1 MFLGTKHLFSLA
13 TKHILVGYKTIKKFQ
28 KKKKRERER
37 EKLEFVQYYE
47 NCTVGMELHSW
58 LDHFQLRL
66 LSLKALKF
74 LKAFRYL
81 VPMIFTMNKI
91 YGLEVISLSKR
102 YIIWVWKKGKKNTA
116 TRLYV
121 VKTPLSLLLF
131 LQFSFVKLFKQAQIR
146 HKSICVHLHLGSVVV
161 FNDVLLISACA
172 TFRLKLPR
180 AMRNYG

>member
-28 KKKKRERER
+28 KKKKERER
-37 EKLEFVQYYE
+37 EKLEFVHYYE

-91 YGLEVISLSKR
+91 YVLEVISLSKR
-102 YIIWVWKKGKKNTA
+102 HII
-116 TRLYV
+116 
-121 VKTPLSLLLF
+121 
-131 LQFSFVKLFKQAQIR
+131 
-146 HKSICVHLHLGSVVV
+146 
-161 FNDVLLISACA
+161 
-172 TFRLKLPR
+172 
-180 AMRNYG
+180 